1 MARTIDLGKVT
12 GDTGPQGP
20 VGPQGPEG
28 PQGPVGPQGE
38 QGPQGERGPQGEQG
52 PQGPEPTNVVHR
64 TGNETIEGQKIFS
77 SDIITSRNSNSIA
90 NRIRFQDL
98 IRGVNPE
105 SDNLATF
112 RMEDKD
118 GKSIIDIIERVE
130 TNGRLVFAVRFTYG
144 SGNTSEILKLY
155 STEEG
160 NVVAKG
166 TAFAAV
172 GMPSGSAITYTGEG
186 WEDGHEFT
194 APCSGWLSLGKL
206 SSEQNQYLQIAIG
219 TLAHVVRSTAANQP
233 IFTYL
238 PMTKGQCAAINF
250 TAGGNWSRI
259 SFIKAVA
266 EV

>member
-1 MARTIDLGKVT
+1 MARTIDLGKVV
-12 GDTGPQGP
+12 GERGP
-20 VGPQGPEG
+20 
-28 PQGPVGPQGE
+28 

-64 TGNETIEGQKIFS
+64 TGNETIEGRKEFTGEVAS
-77 SDIITSRNSNSIA
+77 SG
-90 NRIRFQDL
+90 Q
-98 IRGVNPE
+98 
-105 SDNLATF
+105 
-112 RMEDKD
+112 
-118 GKSIIDIIERVE
+118 RV
-130 TNGRLVFAVRFTYG
+130 V
-144 SGNTSEILKLY
+144 
-155 STEEG
+155 
-160 NVVAKG
+160 G

-194 APCSGWLSLGKL
+194 APCNGWLSLGKL

-233 IFTYL
+233 IFAYL
-238 PMTKGQCAAINF
+238 PMTKGQCAVINF
-250 TAGGNWSRI
+250 SAGGNWSRI